1 MNETIRVT
9 YNGNKSL
16 EVLKNTKIIDIL
28 SKITDINKDEVVGVK
43 IGNSLVNMENV
54 LKKDTTLNF
63 IDANDLAGYKMYQ
76 AGLKFILIV
85 ALRELYGKDIT
96 LTFDH
101 SIMRGIHV
109 SVSLGCSVNNEEILK
124 IKKKMQELI
133 KADLR
138 IMKLNVSS
146 REVFAYYNLIGDIP
160 CGYNVLNIRDEFVTL
175 YKLKNYFGYFYTE
188 MPYSTACLKNFD
200 IVALSN
206 NELVLLF
213 PSPHSSSSTLSYV
226 HYEKVIECFKQEKEW
241 LNKVGIP
248 YIYQVNEWVAKGNVK
263 DLIRLA
269 EVNFDNKIHEV
280 ALKIIAKK
288 SRFVMIAGPSS
299 SGKTTTSKK
308 LALDLEAKGYKTL
321 QISVDDYFKDRVDTP
336 KLPDGSLDFESINAI
351 DVGLL
356 NSDIN
361 KLLSG
366 KGVKLPKFNFISG
379 KKEFG
384 SDEVTITED
393 YIILMEG
400 LHCLNNALTPEID
413 QSLKYKIYLSPFMPL
428 NVDSNNYI
436 STTDLRLIR
445 RLIRDN
451 RTRGHDVSKTIA
463 TWQSVRRGEEEY
475 IFPYINTSD
484 VIINTALVYE
494 LGVLRVFA
502 EPLLFSVDTSSIY
515 YEEARRLLNFLK
527 IYYPISSE
535 YISDACVLREF
546 IGGSIFE

>member
-43 IGNSLVNMENV
+43 IGNSLVNMENT
-54 LKKDTTLNF
+54 LKKDATLNF

-76 AGLKFILIV
+76 AGLKFILLV

-124 IKKKMQELI
+124 IKKKVQELI

-248 YIYQVNEWVAKGNVK
+248 YIYQVNKWVAKGNVK
-263 DLIRLA
+263 DLIR
-269 EVNFDNKIHEV
+269 
-280 ALKIIAKK
+280 
-288 SRFVMIAGPSS
+288 
-299 SGKTTTSKK
+299 
-308 LALDLEAKGYKTL
+308 
-321 QISVDDYFKDRVDTP
+321 QISVDDYFKDRADTP

-366 KGVKLPKFNFISG
+366 KGVKLPKFNFISV

-400 LHCLNNALTPEID
+400 LHCLNDALTPEID